1 MRQPSFPAKGL
12 AERFTVPSS
21 RGVSLA
27 TTIWRPSSP
36 PQRVLPAIIVV
47 HQWSCMGGSASL
59 MHGIARELT
68 DRGFTAVTFDM
79 RGVQGSSGT
88 MTLTGANEVKDVEA
102 VCEWTHQKLNQDLV
116 VLGSSAGAPIAG
128 SAVESFSFIKAYVGI
143 GYVFGWWASIIF
155 GSHYKK

>member
-1 MRQPSFPAKGL
+1 
-12 AERFTVPSS
+12 
-21 RGVSLA
+21 
-27 TTIWRPSSP
+27 
-36 PQRVLPAIIVV
+36 
-47 HQWSCMGGSASL
+47 
-59 MHGIARELT
+59 
-68 DRGFTAVTFDM
+68 
-79 RGVQGSSGT
+79 

-155 GSHYKK
+155 GSHYKKIMKSEKPKLFIMGTKDEFTSTSKLEWIFKRMTDPKEMKLIQGVGHFELEGSEYDGQMAELTAEFVNKHFKV

>member
-1 MRQPSFPAKGL
+1 
-12 AERFTVPSS
+12 
-21 RGVSLA
+21 
-27 TTIWRPSSP
+27 
-36 PQRVLPAIIVV
+36 
-47 HQWSCMGGSASL
+47 